1 MFVKCVNNIFL
12 LPEKKF
18 AKANFVPGGTSPHT
32 CLTIA
37 PGEGSQKLQI
47 QHHRD
52 LEGI

>member
-1 MFVKCVNNIFL
+1 MLVKCVKNIFL
-12 LPEKKF
+12 LPEKNLP
-18 AKANFVPGGTSPHT
+18 NFVSGGTSPYT
-32 CLTIA
+32 SLTIA